1 MRFRNLAE
9 LVQLAEQE
17 GKPMYEIMIEEH
29 VQETGMSREA
39 VVEQMAASFDVMTQS
54 VQRGLTEDIRSFS
67 GLTGGDAKRV
77 YEYARKGRTLLG
89 KQATEAVA
97 MALSTSEVNAA
108 MGLVVATPTAGS
120 CGILPGV
127 LTSLRES
134 LGLSK
139 DQLVYGMFTA
149 AAVGYVV
156 ANNASISGAGGGC
169 QAEVGSATA
178 MAAAAAVEL
187 AGGTPEQAI
196 QAAGL
201 ALKNVLGLV
210 CDPVAGLVEVPCII
224 RNGFGSVLA
233 LAGADMALAGVRSV
247 IPPDEVILAM
257 YNIGKTMPVELR
269 ETALGG
275 LADTPTGRAIEK
287 RIYGTQDGSQE
298 AGEA

>member
-9 LVQLAEQE
+9 LVAIAQQE
-17 GKPMYEIMIEEH
+17 GKPIYEIMIEEH
-29 VQETGMSREA
+29 VRETGQTREQVIQTMSD
-39 VVEQMAASFDVMTQS
+39 SFDVMMAS
-54 VQRGLTEDIRSFS
+54 VERGLTEDIKSFS
-67 GLTGGDAKRV
+67 GITGGDAKRV
-77 YEYARKGRTLLG
+77 YEYAQKGRTLLG

-108 MGLVVATPTAGS
+108 MGLIVATPTAGS

-127 LTSLRES
+127 LCSLRQS
-134 LGLSK
+134 LGLQK
-139 DQLVYGMFTA
+139 EQLVLGMFTA

-257 YNIGKTMPVELR
+257 YNIGKLMPVELR
-269 ETALGG
+269 ETAMGG
-275 LADTPTGRAIEK
+275 LAATPTGKKIEQQ
-287 RIYGTQDGSQE
+287 IYGGELNE
-298 AGEA
+298 A

>member
-1 MRFRNLAE
+1 MRFSNLAE
-9 LVQLAEQE
+9 LIELAEKE
-17 GKPMYEIMIEEH
+17 SKPIYEIMIEEH
-29 VQETGMSREA
+29 VRETGETREK
-39 VVEQMAASFDVMTQS
+39 VVAQMTESFDVMMAS
-54 VQRGLTEDIRSFS
+54 VQRGLKEDIKSFS

-77 YEYARKGRTLLG
+77 YEYAQQGKTLLG

-127 LTSLRES
+127 LSSLSGS
-134 LGLSK
+134 LGLEK
-139 DQLVYGMFTA
+139 EQLVLGMFTA

-187 AGGTPEQAI
+187 AGGSPAQAI

-247 IPPDEVILAM
+247 IPPDEVIMAM
-257 YNIGKTMPVELR
+257 YNIGKVMPVELR
-269 ETALGG
+269 ETAMGG
-275 LADTPTGRAIEK
+275 LADTPTARKIEQQ
-287 RIYGTQDGSQE
+287 IYGNELNE
-298 AGEA
+298 A

>member
-1 MRFRNLAE
+1 VRFKNLAE
-9 LVQLAEQE
+9 LVDLAEKE
-17 GKPMYEIMIEEH
+17 NKPIYEIMIEEH
-29 VQETGMSREA
+29 VRETGETREKVIA
-39 VVEQMAASFDVMTQS
+39 QMAESFDVMMAS
-54 VQRGLTEDIRSFS
+54 VKRGLTEDIKSFS
-67 GLTGGDAKRV
+67 GITGGDAKRV
-77 YEYARKGRTLLG
+77 YEYAQKGKTLLG

-127 LTSLRES
+127 LSSLRQS
-134 LGLSK
+134 LGLDK
-139 DQLVYGMFTA
+139 EQLVLGMFTA

-187 AGGTPEQAI
+187 AGGAPAQAI

-257 YNIGKTMPVELR
+257 FNIGKAMPVELR
-269 ETALGG
+269 ETAMGG
-275 LADTPTGRAIEK
+275 LADTPTARMIEK
-287 RIYGTQDGSQE
+287 QIYGNELNE
-298 AGEA
+298 A

>member
-1 MRFRNLAE
+1 MRFKNLAE
-9 LVQLAEQE
+9 LIELAEQE
-17 GKPMYEIMIEEH
+17 NKPIYEIMIEEH
-29 VQETGMSREA
+29 VTETGDTREKIIQ
-39 VVEQMAASFDVMTQS
+39 QMTESFDVMMAS
-54 VQRGLTEDIRSFS
+54 VERGLQEDIKSFS

-77 YEYARKGRTLLG
+77 YEYAQKGKTLLG

-127 LTSLRES
+127 LSSLRGS
-134 LGLSK
+134 LGLEK
-139 DQLVYGMFTA
+139 EQLVLGMFTA

-187 AGGTPEQAI
+187 AGGSPSQAT

-210 CDPVAGLVEVPCII
+210 CDPVAGLVEIPCII

-233 LAGADMALAGVRSV
+233 LAGADMALAGVKSV

-269 ETALGG
+269 ETAMGG
-275 LADTPTGRAIEK
+275 LADTPTARKLEK
-287 RIYGTQDGSQE
+287 QIYGNELNE
-298 AGEA
+298 A

>member
-1 MRFRNLAE
+1 MRFKVLAE
-9 LVQLAEQE
+9 LVELAEKE
-17 GKPMYEIMIEEH
+17 NKPIYEIMIEEH
-29 VQETGMSREA
+29 VTETGETREKVIA
-39 VVEQMAASFDVMTQS
+39 HMTESFDVMMAS
-54 VQRGLTEDIRSFS
+54 VERGLKEDIRSFS

-77 YEYARKGRTLLG
+77 YEYAQKGKTLLG
-89 KQATEAVA
+89 KQATEAMA

-127 LTSLRES
+127 LSSLRGS
-134 LGLSK
+134 LGLEK
-139 DQLVYGMFTA
+139 EQLVLGMFTA

-187 AGGTPEQAI
+187 AGGTPSEAI

-201 ALKNVLGLV
+201 ALKNLLGLV
-210 CDPVAGLVEVPCII
+210 CDPVAGLVEIPCII

-247 IPPDEVILAM
+247 IPPDEVIMAM
-257 YNIGKTMPVELR
+257 YNIGKVMPVELR
-269 ETALGG
+269 ETAMGG
-275 LADTPTGRAIEK
+275 LADTPTARKLE
-287 RIYGTQDGSQE
+287 RQIYGNELNE
-298 AGEA
+298 A

>member
-1 MRFRNLAE
+1 MRFKTLAE
-9 LVQLAEQE
+9 LVALAEKE
-17 GKPMYEIMIEEH
+17 SKPMYEIMIEEH
-29 VQETGMSREA
+29 VRETGATREA
-39 VVEQMAASFDVMTQS
+39 IVKQMTESFDVMMAS
-54 VQRGLTEDIRSFS
+54 VKRGLTEDIKSFS

-77 YEYARKGRTLLG
+77 YEYAQKGKTLLG

-127 LTSLRES
+127 LSSLQGS
-134 LGLSK
+134 LGLSEE
-139 DQLVYGMFTA
+139 QLVLGMFTA
-149 AAVGYVV
+149 AGVGYVV

-187 AGGTPEQAI
+187 AGGSPEQAI

-257 YNIGKTMPVELR
+257 YNIGKIMPVELR
-269 ETALGG
+269 ETAMGG
-275 LADTPTGRAIEK
+275 LADTPTGRKIEEQ
-287 RIYGTQDGSQE
+287 IYGKDVNE
-298 AGEA
+298 A

>member
-1 MRFRNLAE
+1 MRFNNLAE
-9 LVQLAEQE
+9 LIELAEKE
-17 GKPMYEIMIEEH
+17 SKPIYEIMIEEH
-29 VQETGMSREA
+29 VRETGETREK
-39 VVEQMAASFDVMTQS
+39 VVAQMTESFDVMMAS
-54 VQRGLTEDIRSFS
+54 VQRGLKEDIKSFS

-77 YEYARKGRTLLG
+77 YEYAQQGKTLLG

-127 LTSLRES
+127 LSSLSGS
-134 LGLSK
+134 LGLEK
-139 DQLVYGMFTA
+139 EQLVLGMFTA

-187 AGGTPEQAI
+187 AGGSPAQAI

-247 IPPDEVILAM
+247 IPPDEVIMAM
-257 YNIGKTMPVELR
+257 YNIGKVMPVELR
-269 ETALGG
+269 ETAMGG
-275 LADTPTGRAIEK
+275 LADTPTARKIEQQ
-287 RIYGTQDGSQE
+287 IYGNELNE
-298 AGEA
+298 A

>member
-1 MRFRNLAE
+1 MRFHNLAE
-9 LVQLAEQE
+9 LVALAEAEQ
-17 GKPMYEIMIEEH
+17 KPMYEIMIEEH
-29 VQETGMSREA
+29 VNETGQSRDSILEKMT
-39 VVEQMAASFDVMTQS
+39 ESFDVMMAS
-54 VQRGLTEDIRSFS
+54 VKRGLTEDIRSFS

-77 YEYARKGRTLLG
+77 YHYAQQGRTLLG

-127 LTSLRES
+127 LSSLEGS
-134 LGLSK
+134 LGLHR
-139 DQLVYGMFTA
+139 DQLVMGMFTA

-233 LAGADMALAGVRSV
+233 LAGADMALAGVRSI

-287 RIYGTQDGSQE
+287 KIYGEQDQ
-298 AGEA
+298 A

>member
-9 LVQLAEQE
+9 LVALSNQQQ
-17 GKPMYEIMIEEH
+17 KPMYEIMIEEH
-29 VQETGMSREA
+29 VRETGASREQ
-39 VVEQMAASFDVMTQS
+39 VIDEMAKSFDVMMSS
-54 VQRGLTEDIRSFS
+54 VERGLTEDIKSFS

-77 YEYARKGRTLLG
+77 YEYAQKGRTLLG

-127 LTSLRES
+127 LSSLKGS
-134 LGLSK
+134 LGLEK
-139 DQLVYGMFTA
+139 EQLVLGMFTA
-149 AAVGYVV
+149 AAVGFVV

-187 AGGTPEQAI
+187 AGGSPEQAI

-247 IPPDEVILAM
+247 IPPDEVIMAM
-257 YNIGKTMPVELR
+257 YNIGKMMPEQLR
-269 ETALGG
+269 ETAMGG
-275 LADTPTGRAIEK
+275 LADTPTGRKIEQQ
-287 RIYGTQDGSQE
+287 IYGNELNE
-298 AGEA
+298 A

>member
-9 LVQLAEQE
+9 LVAVAEQE
-17 GKPMYEIMIEEH
+17 KKPMYEIMIEEH
-29 VQETGMSREA
+29 VNETGQTREQ
-39 VVEQMAASFDVMTQS
+39 VIQTMTDSFDVMVAS
-54 VQRGLTEDIRSFS
+54 VQRGLTEDIKSFS

-77 YEYARKGRTLLG
+77 YEYAQKGKTLLG

-127 LTSLRES
+127 LSSLRES
-134 LGLSK
+134 LGLEK
-139 DQLVYGMFTA
+139 EQLVLGMFTA

-187 AGGTPEQAI
+187 AGGSPEQAI
-196 QAAGL
+196 QAVGL

-257 YNIGKTMPVELR
+257 YNIGKQMPVELR
-269 ETALGG
+269 ETAMGG
-275 LADTPTGRAIEK
+275 LATTPTGKKIEK
-287 RIYGTQDGSQE
+287 QIYGDELNE
-298 AGEA
+298 A

>member
-1 MRFRNLAE
+1 MRFSNLAE
-9 LVQLAEQE
+9 LVALAERE

-29 VQETGMSREA
+29 VSETGSTREA
-39 VVEQMAASFDVMTQS
+39 VVQQMSDSFEVMMAS

-77 YEYARKGRTLLG
+77 YQYAQKGKTLLG

-127 LTSLRES
+127 LSSLQGS
-134 LGLSK
+134 LGLNE
-139 DQLVYGMFTA
+139 DQLVLGMFTA

-187 AGGTPEQAI
+187 AGGSPEQAI

-257 YNIGKTMPVELR
+257 YNIGRIMPVELR

-275 LADTPTGRAIEK
+275 LADTPTGRKIEK
-287 RIYGTQDGSQE
+287 HIYGEKASE
-298 AGEA
+298 A

>member
-1 MRFRNLAE
+1 MRFSNLAE
-9 LVQLAEQE
+9 LIELADKES
-17 GKPMYEIMIEEH
+17 KPIYEIMIEEH
-29 VQETGMSREA
+29 VRETGETREK
-39 VVEQMAASFDVMTQS
+39 VVAQMTESFDVMMAS
-54 VQRGLTEDIRSFS
+54 VQRGLKEDIKSFS

-77 YEYARKGRTLLG
+77 YEYAQQGKTLLG

-127 LTSLRES
+127 LSSLSGS
-134 LGLSK
+134 LGLEK
-139 DQLVYGMFTA
+139 EQLVLGMFTA

-187 AGGTPEQAI
+187 AGGSPAQAI

-247 IPPDEVILAM
+247 IPPDEVIMAM
-257 YNIGKTMPVELR
+257 YNIGKVMPVELR
-269 ETALGG
+269 ETAMGG
-275 LADTPTGRAIEK
+275 LADTPTARKIEQQ
-287 RIYGTQDGSQE
+287 IYGNELNE
-298 AGEA
+298 A

>member
-9 LVQLAEQE
+9 LVAVAEQE
-17 GKPMYEIMIEEH
+17 KKPMYEIMIEEH
-29 VQETGMSREA
+29 VNETGQTREQ
-39 VVEQMAASFDVMTQS
+39 VIQTMTDSFDVMVAS
-54 VQRGLTEDIRSFS
+54 VQRGLTEDIKSFS

-77 YEYARKGRTLLG
+77 YEYAQKGKTLLG

-127 LTSLRES
+127 LSSLRES
-134 LGLSK
+134 LGLEK
-139 DQLVYGMFTA
+139 EQLVLGMFTA

-187 AGGTPEQAI
+187 AGGSPEQAI

-257 YNIGKTMPVELR
+257 YNIGKQMPVELR
-269 ETALGG
+269 ETAMGG
-275 LADTPTGRAIEK
+275 LATTPTGKKIEK
-287 RIYGTQDGSQE
+287 QIYGDELNE
-298 AGEA
+298 A

>member
-1 MRFRNLAE
+1 MKFRNLAE
-9 LVQLAEQE
+9 LVAVAEQE

-29 VQETGMSREA
+29 VNETGQTRKQVIQTMSD
-39 VVEQMAASFDVMTQS
+39 SFDVMVAS
-54 VQRGLTEDIRSFS
+54 VQRGLTEDIKSFS

-77 YEYARKGRTLLG
+77 YEYAQKGKTLLG

-127 LTSLRES
+127 LSSLRES
-134 LGLSK
+134 LGLDK
-139 DQLVYGMFTA
+139 EQLVLGMFTA

-187 AGGTPEQAI
+187 AGGSPEQAI

-257 YNIGKTMPVELR
+257 YNIGKQMPVELR
-269 ETALGG
+269 ETAMGG
-275 LADTPTGRAIEK
+275 LATTPTGKKIEQQ
-287 RIYGTQDGSQE
+287 IYGDELNG
-298 AGEA
+298 A

>member
-1 MRFRNLAE
+1 MRFTTLAE
-9 LVQLAEQE
+9 LVQLAESQ
-17 GKPMYEIMIEEH
+17 GKPIYEIMIEEH
-29 VQETGMSREA
+29 VRETGHSREQ
-39 VVEQMAASFDVMTQS
+39 VLQQMSESFDVMMNS
-54 VQRGLTEDIRSFS
+54 VQRGLTEDIRSYS

-77 YEYARKGRTLLG
+77 YEYAQKGKTLLG

-127 LTSLRES
+127 LSSLRES
-134 LGLSK
+134 LCASRE
-139 DQLVYGMFTA
+139 QLVLGMFTA
-149 AAVGYVV
+149 AAVGYVI

-257 YNIGKTMPVELR
+257 YNIGKLMPVELR
-269 ETALGG
+269 ETAMGG
-275 LADTPTGRAIEK
+275 LADTPTGRRIEK
-287 RIYGTQDGSQE
+287 QIYGSDVNE
-298 AGEA
+298 A

>member
-1 MRFRNLAE
+1 MRFTNLAE
-9 LVQLAEQE
+9 LIELAEQE
-17 GKPMYEIMIEEH
+17 KKPIYEIMIEEH
-29 VQETGMSREA
+29 VTETGDTREKIIQ
-39 VVEQMAASFDVMTQS
+39 QMTESFDVMMAS
-54 VQRGLTEDIRSFS
+54 VERGLKEDIKSFS

-77 YEYARKGRTLLG
+77 YEYAQKGKTLLG

-127 LTSLRES
+127 LSSLRGS
-134 LGLSK
+134 LGLGK
-139 DQLVYGMFTA
+139 EQLVLGMFTA

-187 AGGTPEQAI
+187 AGGSPSQAI

-210 CDPVAGLVEVPCII
+210 CDPVAGLVEIPCII

-269 ETALGG
+269 ETAMGG
-275 LADTPTGRAIEK
+275 LADTPTARKLEQQ
-287 RIYGTQDGSQE
+287 IYGNELNE
-298 AGEA
+298 A

>member
-1 MRFRNLAE
+1 MRFKNLAE
-9 LVQLAEQE
+9 LVELAEQE
-17 GKPMYEIMIEEH
+17 NKPIYEIMIEEH
-29 VQETGMSREA
+29 VNETGDTREQIIA
-39 VVEQMAASFDVMTQS
+39 QMTESFDVMMAS
-54 VQRGLTEDIRSFS
+54 VERGLKEDIKSFS

-77 YEYARKGRTLLG
+77 YEYAQQGKTLLG
-89 KQATEAVA
+89 KQATEAMA

-127 LTSLRES
+127 LSSLRGS
-134 LGLSK
+134 LGLEK
-139 DQLVYGMFTA
+139 EQLVLGMFTA

-187 AGGTPEQAI
+187 AGGSPSQAT
-196 QAAGL
+196 QSAGL

-210 CDPVAGLVEVPCII
+210 CDPVAGLVEIPCII

-233 LAGADMALAGVRSV
+233 LAGADMALAGVKSV

-269 ETALGG
+269 ETAMGG
-275 LADTPTGRAIEK
+275 LADTPTARKLE
-287 RIYGTQDGSQE
+287 RQIYGNELNE
-298 AGEA
+298 A

>member
-9 LVQLAEQE
+9 LVAVAEQE
-17 GKPMYEIMIEEH
+17 NKPMYEIMIEEH
-29 VQETGMSREA
+29 VNETGQTREQ
-39 VVEQMAASFDVMTQS
+39 VIRTMTDSFDVMVAS
-54 VQRGLTEDIRSFS
+54 VQRGLTEDIKSFS

-77 YEYARKGRTLLG
+77 YEYAQKGKTLLG

-127 LTSLRES
+127 LSSLRES
-134 LGLSK
+134 LGLEK
-139 DQLVYGMFTA
+139 EQLVLGMFTA

-187 AGGTPEQAI
+187 AGGSPEQAI

-257 YNIGKTMPVELR
+257 YNIGKQMPVELR
-269 ETALGG
+269 ETAMGG
-275 LADTPTGRAIEK
+275 LATTPTGKKIEK
-287 RIYGTQDGSQE
+287 QIYGDELNG
-298 AGEA
+298 A

>member
-1 MRFRNLAE
+1 MKFQNLAE
-9 LVQLAEQE
+9 LVALADQQ
-17 GKPMYEIMIEEH
+17 GKPIYEIMIEEH
-29 VQETGMSREA
+29 VEETGATREK
-39 VVEQMAASFDVMTQS
+39 VIQQMTESFDVMMQS
-54 VQRGLTEDIRSFS
+54 VERGLTEDIRSFS

-77 YEYARKGRTLLG
+77 YEYAQKGKTLLG

-127 LTSLRES
+127 LSSLKGS
-134 LGLSK
+134 LGLEQE
-139 DQLVYGMFTA
+139 QLVLGMFTA

-187 AGGTPEQAI
+187 AGGSPEAAI

-257 YNIGKTMPVELR
+257 YNIGKIMPVELR
-269 ETALGG
+269 ETAMGG
-275 LADTPTGRAIEK
+275 LADTPTGRKLEK
-287 RIYGTQDGSQE
+287 QVYGDQE
-298 AGEA
+298 PKEA